1 MPATIRRRE
10 LIAALSAAAVT
21 WPATAS
27 AEQQPMPVVGV
38 VRIPKRGESTHL
50 EDAFRQGLTQVGYV
64 ENQNVVIEWRWAEG
78 RYERLPGILAELVG
92 RRVAA
97 IVAMGNTATALAAK
111 AATQT
116 IPIVFSMGGDPVEF
130 GLVAS
135 LAHPGGNI
143 TGVALLQTLVA
154 AKRVDI
160 LHQLIPTATTIAL
173 LTNSAN
179 PIGQVERREVEAAA
193 RILGLELNVADAKS
207 PDEIDALFPNLIARG
222 ARAIVIGTDSYF
234 LNQRSQI
241 AALAARYAIPAIA
254 QWREYPSAGGLMSY
268 GNNLPDAYRLIGG
281 YVGRIL
287 KGEKPAD
294 MPMQQATKFEF
305 VINFKTA
312 KALGL
317 TIPDKLLALAD
328 EVIE

>member
-1 MPATIRRRE
+1 MGT
-10 LIAALSAAAVT
+10 
-21 WPATAS
+21 
-27 AEQQPMPVVGV
+27 
-38 VRIPKRGESTHL
+38 VRILRTH
-50 EDAFRQGLTQVGYV
+50 FVK
-64 ENQNVVIEWRWAEG
+64 RWAEG

-97 IVAMGNTATALAAK
+97 IAAMGSTATGLAAK

-143 TGVALLQTLVA
+143 TGVALLQTHVA
-154 AKRVDI
+154 AKRADI

-268 GNNLPDAYRLIGG
+268 GNNLPDVYRLIGG

-294 MPMQQATKFEF
+294 MPVQQATKFEF
-305 VINFKTA
+305 IINLKTA
-312 KALGL
+312 NALGL